1 MPEGVPHPQWDSDPA
16 GAGSYHR
23 TALTITGPAP
33 AFPASGFRGP
43 VRYGLPR
50 PGKLTLVKKPQF
62 AGILPHS
69 FRQTR
74 HLPSPL
80 PQLIAD
86 CGTQLAS
93 VCPRPTW
100 QNSSSKTVMC
110 NSLAAGGLDISQTSG
125 SGTRE
130 IRFGKQI
137 ARNFIAAAE
146 SN

>member
-1 MPEGVPHPQWDSDPA
+1 MHCLGREADA
-16 GAGSYHR
+16 GE
-23 TALTITGPAP
+23 
-33 AFPASGFRGP
+33 
-43 VRYGLPR
+43 
-50 PGKLTLVKKPQF
+50 KPQF

-69 FRQTR
+69 FRQAR

-86 CGTQLAS
+86 SGTQLAS

-110 NSLAAGGLDISQTSG
+110 NSLAARGLDISQTSG